1 MSQGFQFKQ
10 FFIQH
15 DRCAMKVNTDGILLG
30 AIASIDD
37 CRQVLDLGTG
47 SGLVAIMLAQRS
59 SENCDIIG
67 LELEQNAYLQA
78 VENAKNSAWHNR
90 ICILQGDVMQH
101 QFEVK
106 FDLIV
111 SNPPYFSNSLTSS
124 TKERDLARS
133 ITTYTHLDWL
143 MQAKHW
149 LSEKG
154 RITIILP
161 AEVAKQ
167 LILQSEKIGLYC
179 IEQWQIF
186 TKQGKT
192 AKRMIVSFSLRYEI
206 YERRE
211 LIIYDANNHYTAE
224 FKYLTQDFYLNF

>member
-15 DRCAMKVNTDGILLG
+15 DQCAMKVNTDGILLG
-30 AIASIDD
+30 AIAHIDS

-101 QFEVK
+101 QFGAE

-111 SNPPYFSNSLTSS
+111 SNPPYFSDSLTSGI
-124 TKERDLARS
+124 KERDLARS
-133 ITTYTHLDWL
+133 IITYTHLDWL
-143 MQAKHW
+143 IKAKHW

-154 RITIILP
+154 RITMILP
-161 AEVAKQ
+161 TEVAKK
-167 LILQSEKIGLYC
+167 LILQSEKVGLYC

-186 TKQGKT
+186 TKQGKI
-192 AKRMIVSFSLRYEI
+192 AKRMIVSFSLQYTNS
-206 YERRE
+206 ERRE
-211 LIIYDANNHYTAE
+211 LIIYNENNNYTVE
-224 FKYLTQDFYLNF
+224 FKHLTKDFYLNF